1 VLSFPGS
8 LLHGGD
14 PLLGGTR
21 CAPSIPPPSPTSL
34 PDLYDPSQHP
44 HTHRY
49 IIAAFLL
56 LEQLGARQDEGAEAA
71 GDGLIARLLREHL
84 PPSSSSGGEERGEAR
99 GAKRPRLVDT
109 GSSSS
114 SGGSGFSFGFDLAE

>member
-1 VLSFPGS
+1 M
-8 LLHGGD
+8 
-14 PLLGGTR
+14 
-21 CAPSIPPPSPTSL
+21 PPPSPTSL
-34 PDLYDPSQHP
+34 PDLYDPAL
-44 HTHRY
+44 HTRTCRY

-56 LEQLGARQDEGAEAA
+56 LKQLGAGQDEGAEVA

-99 GAKRPRLVDT
+99 AKRPRLVDT